1 MLHFSFSIENN
12 LVNTIAKTILL
23 VLIISKPYINSQ
35 MNARIWFSTF
45 RIDWNKSNTNVQ
57 LPRLNIPE
65 IFFISQGPHLQPI
78 FTLLDNCIE
87 IPNLK

>member
-1 MLHFSFSIENN
+1 MLDFSFRIENN
-12 LVNTIAKTILL
+12 LVNTIAKVILL

-45 RIDWNKSNTNVQ
+45 RIDWNESNTNVQ
-57 LPRLNIPE
+57 DSTYQKS
-65 IFFISQGPHLQPI
+65 FFFTQGPHLQPI
-78 FTLLDNCIE
+78 FTLLDNCSE